1 MEVVKE
7 YPLSNRFPEMPLL
20 SAANAKKHPDLIP
33 FAFGHPAKES
43 FDIPLLS
50 QSAVSALQLDGP
62 KALQYS
68 GGEGPD
74 HVVNW
79 IQRRSKHVS
88 IVVDKSNILV
98 TAGSMQAIDLAT
110 RTLTDPGDHVWVE
123 APTFFGAIRQFS
135 LAEVKISSIPIDEN
149 GLMTDKLESKLKE
162 AVKNNIPI
170 PKFIYVMPNYHNPTG
185 VCLSI
190 ERRKKLAELAYEYNF
205 YVLED
210 DAYVELCFSGE
221 KLPSIYSF
229 GPKRVIYLS
238 TFSKTIAP
246 GIRMG
251 WAIADDDLI
260 IQRMKML
267 KSDGSTSVFVQEI
280 ISHFLGEVKFE
291 NHMNRINDLYC
302 ARKEAMV
309 DTVKEYFGEE
319 VTFTEPEG
327 GFFLWLTFPKEINT
341 SEFASD
347 ALLRGVSFIE
357 SKFFYV
363 DAAETNHIRLSF
375 TFTNEE
381 EIQKGVQRIAES
393 YYRYKKSIEVL
404 NEV

>member
-1 MEVVKE
+1 MELVKD
-7 YPLSNRFPEMPLL
+7 YPLSKRFPELPLL
-20 SAANAKKHPDLIP
+20 SAANTKKHSDLIP
-33 FAFGHPAKES
+33 FAFGHPAQES
-43 FDIPLLS
+43 FDVPLLS

-62 KALQYS
+62 RALQYS
-68 GGEGPD
+68 GGFGPD
-74 HVVNW
+74 FVVNW
-79 IQRRSKHVS
+79 IQQRSKHVS
-88 IVVDKSNILV
+88 ISVETQNILV

-135 LAEVKISSIPIDEN
+135 LAELKISSIPVDHN
-149 GLMTDKLESKLKE
+149 GLLTDELENKLKE
-162 AVKNNIPI
+162 AVKNNVPI

-190 ERRKKLAELAYEYNF
+190 DRRKKLAELAYEYNF

-210 DAYVELCFSGE
+210 DAYVELSFSGK
-221 KLPSIYSF
+221 KLPSIYTF

-251 WAIADDDLI
+251 WALADDEQI
-260 IQRMKML
+260 ILRMKML

-280 ISHFLGEVKFE
+280 ISHFLSDVKFDY
-291 NHMNRINDLYC
+291 HMKRINELYC
-302 ARKEAMV
+302 TRKDAMISA
-309 DTVKEYFGEE
+309 VKECFGKE
-319 VTFTEPEG
+319 VTYTEPEG
-327 GFFLWLTFPKEINT
+327 GFFLWLSFPEKVNT
-341 SEFASD
+341 SEFAGD
-347 ALLRGVSFIE
+347 ALARGVSFIE
-357 SKFFYV
+357 SKYFYI
-363 DAAETNHIRLSF
+363 DGAETNHIRLSF

-381 EIQKGVQRIAES
+381 EIKKGVQRIAES